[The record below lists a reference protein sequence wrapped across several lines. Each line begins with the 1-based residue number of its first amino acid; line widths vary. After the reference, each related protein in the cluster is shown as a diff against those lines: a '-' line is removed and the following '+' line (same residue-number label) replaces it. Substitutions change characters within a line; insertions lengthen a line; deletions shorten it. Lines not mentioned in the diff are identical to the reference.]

1 MDAINLFH
9 VFVIIISQKCA
20 EACRSLQ
27 VMRKKLNQSKTCVF
41 GAAGALGLLLLLV
54 TGCDP
59 AAKGVSSPFQGPD
72 HAIPG
77 LDDAALQRLFDVADL
92 AINDD
97 RHGIER
103 AVAEPAYDAVQNRV
117 YVVLWQDGRRLA
129 SWWAHGDNLASTVYQ
144 ATRKVVEARRP
155 ASGRGLDVHLHI
167 LGPDQA
173 WDAEAY
179 RHGLHGVAMRG
190 QRSVSY
196 YPSWAVETNVRPAKL
211 LRKLQS
217 RLERIDPGVATPGV
231 FFFESWHLARA
242 YGGGDIRQYFKGS
255 TPRFDPVMTSQRF
268 ERLHALALDWLSRAL
283 ADNGEFRY
291 LYYPSRDEF
300 PPDKNNMIRQLM
312 SSRGLAQLAHRDADW
327 LPLHRRNLRF
337 VLAHWYRESGDEAY
351 VWFRNKSKL
360 GANAMLLR
368 TLVHSP
374 LFGQHRSEARRL
386 VNGILALQ
394 QPDGRLQAW
403 YRAPDYVYSEDRLMA
418 FYSGEALLALF
429 EYVEATGDQRV
440 LAAAVRAQEYYLE
453 RYVEQI
459 DQHYY
464 PAYVP
469 WHAQSLSALYRLQEN
484 PRYAEAVFIMTDRLL
499 EIQQQSAGDR
509 PEYLGRFYNPATPQY
524 GSPHASSDGVYTEG
538 VAYAYELAVL
548 RGDTERST
556 RYRRALLLGLHN
568 LDNLQY
574 RGPRVYFVPRPT
586 PVEGGFRI
594 HTTDNKVRV
603 DSVQHALDAFDK
615 VASLLRSGLLSLDA
629 PAAPQQVSV
638 SGGSGR

>member
-1 MDAINLFH
+1 M
-9 VFVIIISQKCA
+9 
-20 EACRSLQ
+20 
-27 VMRKKLNQSKTCVF
+27 
-41 GAAGALGLLLLLV
+41 
-54 TGCDP
+54 
-59 AAKGVSSPFQGPD
+59 SSPFQGPD
-72 HAIPG
+72 HVIPE
-77 LDDAALQRLFDVADL
+77 LDDGAVQRLFDVADR

-103 AVAEPAYDAVQNRV
+103 AVVEPAFDAMQNRV
-117 YVVLWQDGRRLA
+117 YVVLWQDGRKLA
-129 SWWAHGDNLASTVYQ
+129 SWWAQGENLASTVYS
-144 ATRKVVEARRP
+144 ATRKVVESRRP
-155 ASGRGLDVHLHI
+155 VSGHGLDVHLHI

-196 YPSWAVETNVRPAKL
+196 YPSWAIETNVRPAKL

-217 RLERIDPGVATPGV
+217 RLERIEPGDATPVDATPGV
-231 FFFESWHLARA
+231 FFFESRHLARA
-242 YGGGDIRQYFKGS
+242 YGGGDITQYYKGS
-255 TPRFDPVMTSQRF
+255 TPRFDSVMTPQRF
-268 ERLHALALDWLSRAL
+268 ERLHAMALDWLSRAL
-283 ADNGEFRY
+283 ADSGEFRY

-300 PPDKNNMIRQLM
+300 PPGKNNMIRQLM
-312 SSRGLAQLAHRDADW
+312 SSRGLAQLAHRDNDW
-327 LPLHRRNLRF
+327 LALHRRNLRF
-337 VLAHWYRESGDEAY
+337 VLTQWYREAGDEGY

-374 LFGQHRSEARRL
+374 LFEQYRAEARRL
-386 VNGILALQ
+386 VNGILSLQ

-469 WHAQSLSALYRLQEN
+469 WHAQSLSALFRLQGDV
-484 PRYAEAVFIMTDRLL
+484 RYADAVFVMTDRLL

-509 PEYLGRFYNPATPQY
+509 PEHLGRFYNPATPQY

-548 RGDTERST
+548 RGDTERSA

-574 RGPRVYFVPRPT
+574 RGPRLYFVPRRAAA
-586 PVEGGFRI
+586 EGGFRI
-594 HTTDNKVRV
+594 HSTDNKVRV

-629 PAAPQQVSV
+629 PAAPQPASAPGR
-638 SGGSGR
+638 GGR